1 MQNQGS
7 EVFECPFCAGQFE
20 IDRSAISTSVSCP
33 HCDREV
39 DIDEATAGSE
49 PPIFETT
56 AESDFGKSD
65 KRKRRNPK
73 KNEKNRDRNR
83 SAASESDDAEP
94 EQTGFEPLPVDH
106 LLPPTFDVPDPVRFP
121 TRRGSNEVILPD
133 GDGGFQ
139 SVEANVVTM
148 VHDGEVYRLK
158 RLTPEQRHR
167 RKLVHGGIT
176 IVVAIILIYLTM
188 KTIGLFS

>member
-1 MQNQGS
+1 MRSLGG

-20 IDRSAISTSVSCP
+20 IDRSVISTSVSCP

-39 DIDEATAGSE
+39 EIDETAAESE
-49 PPIFETT
+49 PPFFEPA
-56 AESDFGKSD
+56 AESDFGKSN
-65 KRKRRNPK
+65 KRKRWHPK
-73 KNEKNRDRNR
+73 KNGSDRNQNA
-83 SAASESDDAEP
+83 SAASENDDAEA
-94 EQTGFEPLPVDH
+94 EQTGFEAMPVDH

-148 VHDGEVYRLK
+148 VHEGEVYRLK
-158 RLTPEQRHR
+158 RLTPEQRYR
-167 RKLVHGGIT
+167 RKLVHSGIT